1 MFMSPS
7 NQVSR
12 RGFLNQSLA
21 VAGIAGVLSGSVAAA
36 AREVDTGTVA
46 LYVWGVASDP
56 LIRDGQVGV
65 LARAVEVAKKHD
77 LAPRYVNS
85 A

>member
-1 MFMSPS
+1 MSPS

-21 VAGIAGVLSGSVAAA
+21 VAGIAGVLSGSAAA